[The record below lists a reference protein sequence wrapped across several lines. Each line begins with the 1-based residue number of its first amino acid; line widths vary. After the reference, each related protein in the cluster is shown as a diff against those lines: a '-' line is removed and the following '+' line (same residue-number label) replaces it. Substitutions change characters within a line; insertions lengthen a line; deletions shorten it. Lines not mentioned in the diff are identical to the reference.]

1 MYSCI
6 TESNE
11 KQERLFF
18 RLAANRCASDSCVPL
33 YVSIELIIKIN
44 ISSFFS
50 PLSRLSTVGVQHV
63 FGDSSGLHTSP
74 QRWSSRLV
82 VCTADATAKK
92 NGCWFAWVCSSKSS
106 ESPWCYKVIFSSYIS
121 SLPDNQESGL
131 FSFCVKS
138 LDIWILLNHLDCTG
152 FIWKL
157 LMMPIHTVYFMQHW
171 SLDHTLLSF
180 IKISLTFVE

>member
-18 RLAANRCASDSCVPL
+18 RLAANRCASDSCIPF
-33 YVSIELIIKIN
+33 YFSFELIIEVN

-50 PLSRLSTVGVQHV
+50 SLPRLSTVGVQHV
-63 FGDSSGLHTSP
+63 FGDFSGLHTSP

-82 VCTADATAKK
+82 VCTADPTTKK

-106 ESPWCYKVIFSSYIS
+106 ESPRCYKVRFSSCIS
-121 SLPDNQESGL
+121 SLPGSNQEYFVSL
-131 FSFCVKS
+131 LKVQISESFQ
-138 LDIWILLNHLDCTG
+138 T
-152 FIWKL
+152 
-157 LMMPIHTVYFMQHW
+157 M
-171 SLDHTLLSF
+171 
-180 IKISLTFVE
+180 